1 MVYAA
6 QLNDADLN
14 NICGT
19 VLRVECFMCIGT
31 SVLIRTVPYVL
42 LRAAPYCSIPLRTG
56 MYCAQ
61 LYRYCIPVRQGVR
74 GEIGMDSG
82 NTQDAVPDARAKAAR
97 RLSQIRLRLGDDLH
111 RREGAEELMARD
123 GALRAP

>member
-14 NICGT
+14 HICV
-19 VLRVECFMCIGT
+19 VLRVECFGT
-31 SVLIRTVPYVL
+31 SVPVCTVPDVL
-42 LRAAPYCSIPLRTG
+42 LRTAPYCSVRTAPYWYVWYSTV
-56 MYCAQ
+56 MV
-61 LYRYCIPVRQGVR
+61 LYPGTSTYVR
-74 GEIGMDSG
+74 GEVGMGCG
-82 NTQDAVPDARAKAAR
+82 NCQDAIPDARAKAAR